1 MLTFKNK
8 EEEEFWK
15 QVVIAQLHRVVV
27 VRATEADWAVEKLRE
42 RQPVQQFPEI
52 KAINQEKK

>member
-15 QVVIAQLHRVVV
+15 QMVIASVQSGAQARC
-27 VRATEADWAVEKLRE
+27 AEADFALEALRL
-42 RQPVQQFPEI
+42 RQPVQQSPEI
-52 KAINQEKK
+52 EK